1 MSLAPGTRIGPYE
14 VVSIVGAGGMGE
26 VYRARDTNLKRSVAI
41 KVLPDA
47 LASDSERL
55 GRFQREAEILASLNH
70 PNIAALYDLERA
82 NGTTA
87 LVMELVDGP
96 PLSVRLAHG
105 PIPVGEALLIAKQIA
120 LALEAAHEQHIIHRD
135 LKPAN
140 VSISPKGLVKV
151 LDFGLA
157 KALESPAVTAD
168 AMASPTITSPA
179 ATRAGVILGTAAYMS
194 PEQAKGRTADKQS
207 DVWAFGC
214 VLYEMLT
221 GRAAFAGETVSEVLS
236 EILKSEPDWRWL
248 PADTPDGMRRLLR
261 RCLQKDPLQRLHDI
275 ADARLEIDEAGGQPR
290 EHGKVADAAGRRG
303 LGLLVVL
310 ALVTLVVGAQ
320 TVRLWKAAPS
330 APPAAPQMRLEI
342 TTPSFSGTIVGNE
355 LESLAISPD
364 GLKVAFVTVSEGR
377 SQLWLRPIDSA
388 SARPLP
394 GTELAVLPFWSPDSR
409 SVGFFANN
417 ELKRIDIEGG
427 SIQPLARAPFGS
439 GGAWNRDG
447 IILFA
452 PIFSGPIYRI
462 PASGGEAVPLTRLAP
477 GQGAH
482 SHPRFLPDGR
492 RFLYH
497 ASGVGDAGGVYVG
510 DLNGAT
516 PQRVLDAE
524 LALVHPSSRQLL
536 FIRQRTLYSQALDA
550 TGAVVVGNPSPMAGQ
565 VVAVSA
571 SDAGLIAYR
580 TGSAG
585 ERRQLVWFDR
595 NGHETGRIGRPEYS
609 RGGAPSLSP
618 DGRYIALVRIGDG
631 NPDIWLLD
639 LSRGIPSRFTTDP
652 AAEFDPE
659 WSPDGRRV
667 VFASNRNG
675 VFDLYQQST
684 TTPERAELLLA
695 TPQNKSATDWS
706 RDGRFILFRSIDPA
720 MSHDLW
726 ALPLEGNKTPFPVIR
741 TRFTESYGQF
751 SPDGN
756 WIAYQSDESGRVE
769 IYVQP
774 FPGPGTKIQIST
786 SGGAQM
792 RWSDDGKELFYVAL
806 DGRLMAVP
814 LRRSSQGDA
823 INPSPPVPLFDANVG
838 LAVPLQAG
846 YAEAWTISRDGRRF
860 LMNTIAERASAPPI
874 TIILNWQPNRYQGNE
889 R

>member
-1 MSLAPGTRIGPYE
+1 
-14 VVSIVGAGGMGE
+14 MGE
-26 VYRARDTNLKRSVAI
+26 VYRAFDTNLKRLVAI

-47 LASDSERL
+47 LASDPERL

-96 PLSVRLAHG
+96 PLSVRLARG
-105 PIPVGEALLIAKQIA
+105 SIPLGEALRVAKQIA

-140 VSISPKGLVKV
+140 VSVSPKGLVKV

-157 KALESPAVTAD
+157 KALESPAVIAD

-194 PEQAKGRTADKQS
+194 PEQAKGRTADTQS

-221 GRAAFAGETVSEVLS
+221 GRAAFAGETVSEVLG
-236 EILKSEPDWRWL
+236 EILKSEPDWRRL
-248 PADTPDGMRRLLR
+248 PPDTPDGIRRLLR
-261 RCLQKDPLQRLHDI
+261 RCLQKDPAQRLHHI
-275 ADARLEIDEAGGQPR
+275 ADARLEIDDPGRETREPGETAGG
-290 EHGKVADAAGRRG
+290 AGRRR
-303 LGLLVVL
+303 LGLLVAL
-310 ALVTLVVGAQ
+310 ALVTLVAGAQ
-320 TVRLWKAAPS
+320 TVRLWHAARRV
-330 APPAAPQMRLEI
+330 PASPQMRLDI
-342 TTPSFSGTIVGNE
+342 TTPPSSGTRTAGE

-364 GLKVAFVTVSEGR
+364 GLKVAFVTISESQ

-388 SARPLP
+388 SARPLA
-394 GTELAVLPFWSPDSR
+394 GTEWAVLPFWSPDSR
-409 SVGFFANN
+409 SIGFCANN
-417 ELKRIDIEGG
+417 ELKKIDIEGG
-427 SIQPLARAPFGS
+427 SIKPLARAPFGR

-447 IILFA
+447 TILFA
-452 PIFSGPIYRI
+452 PLFTGPIYRI
-462 PASGGEAVPLTRLAP
+462 PDSGGEAVPLTRLAT
-477 GQGAH
+477 GQAAH
-482 SHPRFLPDGR
+482 DHPRLLADGR

-497 ASGVGDAGGVYVG
+497 ASGVGDASGVYVG
-510 DLNGAT
+510 DLNGAP

-536 FIRQRTLYSQALDA
+536 FIRQGTLYSQALDS
-550 TGAVVVGNPSPMAGQ
+550 TGAVVVGNPSAMAER

-580 TGSAG
+580 TDSPG

-595 NGHETGRIGRPEYS
+595 NGHETGRIGRPEHS
-609 RGGAPSLSP
+609 GDGAPALSR
-618 DGRYIALVRIGDG
+618 DGRYIAGHWARDG
-631 NPDIWLLD
+631 KADIWLLE
-639 LSRGIPSRFTTDP
+639 LSRGVPIRLTTDP
-652 AAEFDPE
+652 ADEWSPE
-659 WSPDGRRV
+659 WSPDGQRLV
-667 VFASNRNG
+667 VCSTRSG
-675 VFDLYQQST
+675 VADLYQQST
-684 TTPERAELLLA
+684 TNAERAELLLA
-695 TPQNKSATDWS
+695 TPQNKSVTDWS
-706 RDGRFILFRSIDPA
+706 RDGRFILFRNVDPA
-720 MSHDLW
+720 TSHDLW
-726 ALPLEGNKTPFPVIR
+726 ALPLDGNKTPFPVVR

-756 WIAYQSDESGRVE
+756 WIAYDSDESGRVE

-774 FPGPGTKIQIST
+774 FPGPGTKVRIST

-792 RWSDDGKELFYVAL
+792 RWGADAKELFYLAL

-814 LRRSSQGDA
+814 IRRSSQGNA
-823 INPSPPVPLFDANVG
+823 ITPGQPVPLFDANVG
-838 LAVPLQAG
+838 GVVPLQSG
-846 YAEAWTISRDGRRF
+846 HNEAWTISRDGQRF
-860 LMNTIAERASAPPI
+860 LMNTIVERASAPPI
-874 TIILNWQPNRYQGNE
+874 TIILNWRPNGYEGHE